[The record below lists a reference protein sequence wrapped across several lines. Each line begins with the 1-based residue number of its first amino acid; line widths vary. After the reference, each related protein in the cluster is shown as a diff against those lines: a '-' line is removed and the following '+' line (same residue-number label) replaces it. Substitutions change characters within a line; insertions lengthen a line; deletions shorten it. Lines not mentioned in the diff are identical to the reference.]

1 MVQNNFAMYI
11 RKHTSITLLQVSE
24 VIQLLNDNQ
33 YAKPLDVL
41 PDNSVGKHIRHVVE
55 FYQCLL
61 NGLKDGII
69 DYDSRERNNLIE
81 TDMAYTQKVIE
92 DIINAIDVTNNKKM
106 LLKIT
111 YGENSFTIPTSFL
124 RELVYNIE
132 HTIHHLAIIKIGIK
146 SHFPS
151 LVLPENLGVAHS
163 TIKYQQQVSLK

>member
-1 MVQNNFAMYI
+1 MDI
-11 RKHTSITLLQVSE
+11 RKHTSVTLLQVSE
-24 VIQLLNDNQ
+24 VIQLFDNNQ

-41 PDNSVGKHIRHVVE
+41 SDNSVGKHIRHIVE

-81 TDMAYTQKVIE
+81 TDIAYTQKVIE
-92 DIINAIDVTNNKKM
+92 NIINAIDVTNNQKM

-132 HTIHHLAIIKIGIK
+132 HTIHHFAIIKIGIK

-151 LVLPENLGVAHS
+151 LVFPEDLGVAHS